1 MKINT
6 ICFLQFF
13 SLLPYFFYIF
23 TKTLF
28 FFWVTKWICHCEY
41 SSWSVCTFNL
51 FNGWMLADT
60 KEVAILFMM
69 VIGVMLPQ
77 FFLQGNCHYLHQSA
91 GHVVR
96 LWSERLVQI
105 RLYVFLLEHVQP
117 YLDQWHRPWTAGPK
131 FFVIMWHLCSITSQP
146 IVLQYQEVI
155 KGSNYRHD
163 DQHE

>member
-105 RLYVFLLEHVQP
+105 RLIWTSDTDHELPVQSFLWSCDIYAL
-117 YLDQWHRPWTAGPK
+117 L
-131 FFVIMWHLCSITSQP
+131 HLNQ
-146 IVLQYQEVI
+146 
-155 KGSNYRHD
+155 
-163 DQHE
+163 